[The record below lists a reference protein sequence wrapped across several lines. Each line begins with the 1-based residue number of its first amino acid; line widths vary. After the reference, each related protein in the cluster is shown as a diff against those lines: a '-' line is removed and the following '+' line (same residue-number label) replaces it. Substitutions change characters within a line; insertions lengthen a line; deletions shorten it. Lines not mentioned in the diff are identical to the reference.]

1 MLRLLSRHIDIQT
14 NGEQIVE
21 DLEPEPVMDGTQSSY
36 AKRPVSMYE
45 QREGPYMT
53 KMQQIPECRTT
64 TSMYQMIDPKYG
76 PHSVP
81 PSNGD
86 GSNMSLPRSDEV
98 KYRTEIVTR
107 RIQELWNVMQQDMTA
122 KDAFVPCAERIRMAV
137 ADLTAIFPV
146 VSVRYE
152 CEGENIVLNLIP
164 IPYSFSI
171 SIFYFTENRRSNYF
185 ICSETA

>member
-1 MLRLLSRHIDIQT
+1 
-14 NGEQIVE
+14 
-21 DLEPEPVMDGTQSSY
+21 MDGSQSNY

-64 TSMYQMIDPKYG
+64 TSMYQMVDPKF
-76 PHSVP
+76 VP
-81 PSNGD
+81 NLALPSNGD

-122 KDAFVPCAERIRMAV
+122 KDAFVPSAERIRMAV

-146 VSVRYE
+146 VSARFVFPTDE
-152 CEGENIVLNLIP
+152 SLEKW
-164 IPYSFSI
+164 FK
-171 SIFYFTENRRSNYF
+171 T
-185 ICSETA
+185 